1 MEVGVIFA
9 TLLLMVVLFL
19 IVRLIIGPLKNL
31 TRFFINCGI
40 SLIIIITANFVGA
53 YLGYHVP
60 VNPVSVMTIGL
71 LGAPGFVMVTLLS
84 FLFI

>member
-1 MEVGVIFA
+1 MEIGVIFA
-9 TLLLMVVLFL
+9 TLLLLVVLFL
-19 IVRLIIGPLKNL
+19 IVRLIIGPLKVL

-40 SLIIIITANFVGA
+40 SLIIIIAVNFIGA

-60 VNPVSVMTIGL
+60 INPVSVMTIGL
-71 LGAPGFVMVTLLS
+71 LGAPGFVMVTFLS

>member
-19 IVRLIIGPLKNL
+19 VIRLIMGPLKVL
-31 TRFFINCGI
+31 TRVFINCGI
-40 SLIIIITANFVGA
+40 SLIIIIAVNFIGSF
-53 YLGYHVP
+53 LGCHIP

-71 LGAPGFVMVTLLS
+71 LGAPGFVMVTFLS

>member
-1 MEVGVIFA
+1 VEIGVIFA
-9 TLLLMVVLFL
+9 TLLLLVVLFL
-19 IVRLIIGPLKNL
+19 IVRLIIGPLKVL

-40 SLIIIITANFVGA
+40 SLIIIIAVNFIGA

-60 VNPVSVMTIGL
+60 INPVSVMTIGL
-71 LGAPGFVMVTLLS
+71 LGAPGFVMVTFLS